1 MAPADHTR
9 AQHAEHATPE
19 DQGPEPEE
27 GEGPQSIGGAGAGA
41 DAEAAEA
48 PADPK
53 APETDAPA
61 QGAPGSQ
68 ASDSAEI
75 PEELFQVFHQ
85 QAEQIHQQAAQLES
99 TQAGML
105 RLQAEI
111 AKLTRTNPDRRGE
124 HDEDAGLAPYDA
136 GQGGL
141 RDDGA
146 DRRRASRLGPLD
158 LAGRPLPQP
167 LHNTVQTAR
176 PGESTTPEDAFRAR
190 LLRDLE
196 DSYVSGEVPVT
207 EAIEAYGSL
216 KETGPA
222 PTAARGTQRI
232 QIQAAPTMWGK
243 LTLVEHPQ
251 PTHVQVL
258 KAQVKTLLATDKD
271 NTSMHIS
278 GHSTGRYR
286 DEMGDKV
293 DALAKMIAAV
303 VSGTTNPNVSKAH
316 VDRIDQ
322 WIARQDWAT
331 IRTME
336 EHQRPRILDVIEA
349 IWGSDEILV
358 RKDHTTFINLQ
369 YSHSTHKSAQA
380 YLEALR
386 RLARSVQQRL
396 EYQNET
402 NSDDRPRGG
411 AHGTEGFI
419 PEVRVLERFFHGVP
433 EKTRDLIEDEMRRT
447 YPNPS
452 TFYGEEWRPRS
463 IEKRK
468 LHHISPKDFE
478 ELVKHA
484 CSRPGA
490 IPWDASAGG
499 HPSNKSANNN
509 NKPSDYSGPRPT
521 GGWNDKRYVN
531 EYKKIRGM
539 TPSRAE
545 GLFKSAKKQ
554 FEKYRREGEKDP
566 GSKMTP
572 MHRASYRMRQLCTVG
587 GEPTSACK
595 CTNCARRGRSSPAA
609 LNQMA
614 TAPPS
619 SVNPTGTTQYTA
631 NQNPYN
637 QMATASPSRLTPQQ
651 ATQYN
656 TYSTPTSAPRGTP
669 GVGFD
674 DAA

>member
-53 APETDAPA
+53 APATDAPA

-75 PEELFQVFHQ
+75 PAELFGVFHQ
-85 QAEQIHQQAAQLES
+85 QAGQIHQQAAQLES
-99 TQAGML
+99 TQAELL

-111 AKLTRTNPDRRGE
+111 AKLTRTNPDRRGGRR
-124 HDEDAGLAPYDA
+124 EDAGLALYGA

-141 RDDGA
+141 QEDGA

-158 LAGRPLPQP
+158 LAGLPLPQP

-196 DSYVSGEVPVT
+196 DSYASGEVHVK
-207 EAIEAYGSL
+207 EAIAAYGSL
-216 KETGPA
+216 KEKGPA
-222 PTAARGTQRI
+222 TPEVQGAQRI
-232 QIQAAPTMWGK
+232 QIQAAPTQWNK
-243 LTLVEHPQ
+243 LTLVERPQ

-258 KAQVKTLLATDKD
+258 KAQVKHLLATDKD

-278 GHSTGRYR
+278 GHPTGRYR

-293 DALAKMIAAV
+293 DALAKLINAV
-303 VSGTTNPNVSKAH
+303 VSGSSNANVSKAH

-322 WIARQDWAT
+322 WVDRQDWAA
-331 IRTME
+331 IRKME
-336 EHQRPRILDVIEA
+336 EHHRPRILDVIEA
-349 IWGSDEILV
+349 IWGSDEVLV
-358 RKDHTTFINLQ
+358 RKDQTAFINLQ
-369 YSHSTHKSAQA
+369 YSHSTHKSALA
-380 YLEALR
+380 YLEHLR

-402 NSDDRPRGG
+402 NSEDEPRGG

-433 EKTRDLIEDEMRRT
+433 EKTRELIEDEMRRT

-468 LHHISPKDFE
+468 LHHISTKEFE
-478 ELVKHA
+478 DLVKHA

-499 HPSNKSANNN
+499 QPSN
-509 NKPSDYSGPRPT
+509 
-521 GGWNDKRYVN
+521 
-531 EYKKIRGM
+531 
-539 TPSRAE
+539 
-545 GLFKSAKKQ
+545 AKNLQ
-554 FEKYRREGEKDP
+554 HCGF
-566 GSKMTP
+566 
-572 MHRASYRMRQLCTVG
+572 
-587 GEPTSACK
+587 
-595 CTNCARRGRSSPAA
+595 
-609 LNQMA
+609 
-614 TAPPS
+614 
-619 SVNPTGTTQYTA
+619 
-631 NQNPYN
+631 
-637 QMATASPSRLTPQQ
+637 
-651 ATQYN
+651 
-656 TYSTPTSAPRGTP
+656 PRGHP
-669 GVGFD
+669 P
-674 DAA
+674 